1 MDALEAIKTRISP
14 AQLTGPGPT
23 PDQLHEI
30 LLAGASAPDHGR
42 LQPWRFI
49 LIEGD
54 ARQRLG
60 ELMARSIER
69 RERDVTAQKVDTE
82 RKKAFR
88 APLII
93 VVAAVVQET
102 PKVPV
107 IEQIVAAGAAAQNM
121 LLAAHAMGL
130 GGFWR
135 TGALAYDP
143 EVRRAFGLTERD
155 TIVAMLY
162 IGSDAHTG

>member
-14 AQLTGPGPT
+14 AQLTEPGPT
-23 PDQLHEI
+23 PSQLHEI

-49 LIEGD
+49 LIDGE
-54 ARQRLG
+54 ARHRLG
-60 ELMARSIER
+60 DLMARSIAR
-69 RERDVTAQKVDTE
+69 REPGAAEQKIETE

-88 APLII
+88 APLVI
-93 VVAAVVQET
+93 VVAAVVQDA
-102 PKVPV
+102 PKVPA
-107 IEQIVAAGAAAQNM
+107 IEQVVAAGAAAQNM

-135 TGALAYDP
+135 TGPL
-143 EVRRAFGLTERD
+143 
-155 TIVAMLY
+155 
-162 IGSDAHTG
+162 S